1 MEKLKEFELEM
12 NDCLVYHQSI
22 KGFIEEL
29 LEKQKQQYKK
39 EFLDWFKNGT
49 ADIEDFI
56 EEVFK

>member
-1 MEKLKEFELEM
+1 MKELDKLLNEEVLIPKLYSFNE
-12 NDCLVYHQSI
+12 VR
-22 KGFIEEL
+22 EL

-39 EFLDWFKNGT
+39 EFTNWFKNGT